1 MRLQKLRRSV
11 LPAALAAAI
20 ACSGAAL
27 RAADT
32 FEPNDTRETATPIA
46 SGSPLVSYISSSG
59 DVDFY
64 HFSLSSAQHIRI
76 DLIVPAAA
84 NYAVALHQEFSA
96 VRDPVEM
103 YVADNP
109 GTGVNERLEWTL
121 EPGNYWI
128 VVRVG
133 SPSPAYDPDGSY
145 TLTLTAPLTGDTFE
159 PNNTIATA
167 TCLPLAT
174 TISSH
179 KFTLNDADWY
189 RIGITAE
196 AHLLIELDVP
206 DTQDYNLSLYN
217 AAGSLVAGGGIG
229 TSPPGTDKRILMTVA
244 AGTYYVLVG
253 WQAQFMPIENP
264 GGLNYSQ
271 DDLYHLTATSG
282 PFTDTFEPNNR
293 IDTARR
299 IGPGSFAS
307 KIYTPNDQD
316 WYRFNATGAGTF
328 TIHLDVPASADFAMA
343 LYKDDGTYLV
353 GSETAGTGIDE
364 QIVFSANSRA
374 GFRLRIYRSDPSPP
388 GDYTLTL
395 SGSAIRPVYSVP
407 GDFDGND
414 IADLAIYNQMTGTWS
429 VRNQFTLQHQFTL
442 QYGGP
447 GDLAVPGDYN
457 GDRRADVAVYR
468 PLTGVWSVKDQFVV
482 QFGEPGDIPVA
493 ADYNGDGATD
503 IAVYRPST
511 GFWYVRGQL
520 AVQFGDRGDVP
531 VPGDY
536 NADGATDIAVYR
548 VKTGYWY
555 VRNQSAIQ
563 FGGPGDVPVPADYD
577 GNGSID
583 VAVYRPSTGYWYGR
597 NQFAIQHGI
606 PGDVPVPGDYDGDGA
621 AEVVVFRPATGDWLD
636 WGHFTVHHGDGGY
649 QPVPRAPSA
658 LRATAGDY
666 DGDGVTDLAVYRP
679 STGQWFVRNKLA
691 VQFGDADDVPVP
703 GDYNGDGRQ
712 DVAVFRPSTAMWYVR
727 NQFAVQWGSAGDI
740 PVPAD
745 YNGDGTTD
753 VARYSPSTGLWF
765 VRNQFVIPFGEPG
778 DIPVPGDYDGDGIT
792 DVAIY
797 RPSTATWYVRNQFTA
812 QFGDPGDVPVPGD
825 YNGDGMTDVAVHQP
839 SRGLWDARQNFLLG
853 EFGEPG
859 DVVTPGDFDGDGAT
873 DVALYRPGSGTWHV
887 WHVYD
892 AQFESQFGDPGD
904 VPLVRTNG
912 TR

>member
-76 DLIVPAAA
+76 DLAVPDAA
-84 NYAVALHQEFSA
+84 NYAVALHQEFPA
-96 VRDPVEM
+96 VRDPIEM

-109 GTGVNERLEWTL
+109 GTGVDERLEWTL

-271 DDLYHLTATSG
+271 DAPYHLTATSG

-307 KIYTPNDQD
+307 KIYTSNDQD
-316 WYRFNATGAGTF
+316 WYRFNATGAWNLHRSPGR
-328 TIHLDVPASADFAMA
+328 AR
-343 LYKDDGTYLV
+343 V
-353 GSETAGTGIDE
+353 G
-364 QIVFSANSRA
+364 
-374 GFRLRIYRSDPSPP
+374 RLRDDALQGRWH
-388 GDYTLTL
+388 L
-395 SGSAIRPVYSVP
+395 SGRI
-407 GDFDGND
+407 G
-414 IADLAIYNQMTGTWS
+414 
-429 VRNQFTLQHQFTL
+429 
-442 QYGGP
+442 
-447 GDLAVPGDYN
+447 
-457 GDRRADVAVYR
+457 
-468 PLTGVWSVKDQFVV
+468 
-482 QFGEPGDIPVA
+482 
-493 ADYNGDGATD
+493 
-503 IAVYRPST
+503 
-511 GFWYVRGQL
+511 
-520 AVQFGDRGDVP
+520 
-531 VPGDY
+531 
-536 NADGATDIAVYR
+536 
-548 VKTGYWY
+548 
-555 VRNQSAIQ
+555 
-563 FGGPGDVPVPADYD
+563 
-577 GNGSID
+577 
-583 VAVYRPSTGYWYGR
+583 YGR
-597 NQFAIQHGI
+597 H
-606 PGDVPVPGDYDGDGA
+606 
-621 AEVVVFRPATGDWLD
+621 R
-636 WGHFTVHHGDGGY
+636 H
-649 QPVPRAPSA
+649 R
-658 LRATAGDY
+658 
-666 DGDGVTDLAVYRP
+666 
-679 STGQWFVRNKLA
+679 
-691 VQFGDADDVPVP
+691 
-703 GDYNGDGRQ
+703 
-712 DVAVFRPSTAMWYVR
+712 
-727 NQFAVQWGSAGDI
+727 
-740 PVPAD
+740 
-745 YNGDGTTD
+745 
-753 VARYSPSTGLWF
+753 
-765 VRNQFVIPFGEPG
+765 
-778 DIPVPGDYDGDGIT
+778 
-792 DVAIY
+792 
-797 RPSTATWYVRNQFTA
+797 
-812 QFGDPGDVPVPGD
+812 
-825 YNGDGMTDVAVHQP
+825 
-839 SRGLWDARQNFLLG
+839 
-853 EFGEPG
+853 
-859 DVVTPGDFDGDGAT
+859 
-873 DVALYRPGSGTWHV
+873 
-887 WHVYD
+887 
-892 AQFESQFGDPGD
+892 
-904 VPLVRTNG
+904 
-912 TR
+912 